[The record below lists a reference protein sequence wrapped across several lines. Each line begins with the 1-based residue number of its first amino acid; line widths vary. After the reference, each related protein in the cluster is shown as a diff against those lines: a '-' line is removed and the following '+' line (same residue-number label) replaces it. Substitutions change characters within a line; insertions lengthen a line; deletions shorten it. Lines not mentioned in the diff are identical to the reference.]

1 MTTLTQTAAKTA
13 AYTKKLGTLKGLDL
27 INGPSSTPVPAAV
40 PTYYLTQLAKGSGP
54 NGTFLTTD
62 FFGSAAGIPY
72 NDYLPTVTS
81 TISTQFTSGNLGA
94 LNTIYSQMV
103 DLITDVYGLP
113 GAIYLPA
120 PYTAGNPYAS
130 YDAALAVLITG
141 ADAAVGTAIS
151 AMGANTTATL
161 NTAWTAMTTHSAN
174 EDTFQALASI
184 DYATLT
190 AGAQLPITAF
200 IPSLAGYGQETQT
213 GMAAEFLEAIANTA
227 NQYGQALVGALREG
241 RNTAGINAVNLKID
255 NAVPS
260 LPNAVPPQATLSDS
274 TYTPA
279 QARAQVQT

>member
-1 MTTLTQTAAKTA
+1 MTTITQTAAETA
-13 AYTKKLGTLKGLDL
+13 ASTKTLGTLKGLDL

-40 PTYYLTQLAKGSGP
+40 PAYYLTQLAKGSGP
-54 NGTFLTTD
+54 NGTFLITD

-72 NDYLPTVTS
+72 NDYLTTVTS
-81 TISTQFTSGNLGA
+81 TISSQFTSGNLGA

-103 DLITDVYGLP
+103 QVVTSGYGVPPTITIPSGPAAGVYL
-113 GAIYLPA
+113 
-120 PYTAGNPYAS
+120 T
-130 YDAALAVLITG
+130 YDAALAALITA
-141 ADAAVGTAIS
+141 ADAAVGTAI
-151 AMGANTTATL
+151 ATMGANTTATL

-227 NQYGQALVGALREG
+227 NQYGQAMVGALREG

-260 LPNAVPPQATLSDS
+260 LPNAVPPQATLSSS

-279 QARAQVQT
+279 EARAQVQT

>member
-1 MTTLTQTAAKTA
+1 MTTLSQTAAETA

-72 NDYLPTVTS
+72 NDYLTTVTS
-81 TISTQFTSGNLGA
+81 TISTQFTSGNLGV

-103 DLITDVYGLP
+103 QVVTSGYGVPPLITIPSGPASGVY
-113 GAIYLPA
+113 A
-120 PYTAGNPYAS
+120 T
-130 YDAALAVLITG
+130 YDAALAALIT
-141 ADAAVGTAIS
+141 AANAAVGTAIS

-213 GMAAEFLEAIANTA
+213 GMAAQFLESIANTA
-227 NQYGQALVGALREG
+227 NQYGQAMVGALREG

>member
-1 MTTLTQTAAKTA
+1 MTTLSQTAAETA
-13 AYTKKLGTLKGLDL
+13 AYAKKLSTLKGLDL

-54 NGTFLTTD
+54 NGTFVTTD

-72 NDYLPTVTS
+72 NDYFSTVNTTMSTLISAGTLSSLTS
-81 TISTQFTSGNLGA
+81 
-94 LNTIYSQMV
+94 IYSQMV
-103 DLITDVYGLP
+103 SLLTGVYGVPPLITIPSGP
-113 GAIYLPA
+113 AAGPYL
-120 PYTAGNPYAS
+120 T
-130 YDAALAVLITG
+130 YDLALAALITA

-151 AMGANTTATL
+151 VMGATTAAEL

-174 EDTFQALASI
+174 EDTFQVLASI

-200 IPSLAGYGQETQT
+200 IPALAGYGQETQQ

-227 NQYGQALVGALREG
+227 NQYGQAMVGALREG

>member
-1 MTTLTQTAAKTA
+1 MTTLVQTASETA

-40 PTYYLTQLAKGSGP
+40 PTYYLSQLAKGSGP

-72 NDYLPTVTS
+72 NDYLTTVTS
-81 TISTQFTSGNLGA
+81 TLSTQINAGNVSSLA
-94 LNTIYSQMV
+94 TIYSQMV
-103 DLITDVYGLP
+103 QVVTSGYGVPPLITIPSGPAAGVYLT
-113 GAIYLPA
+113 Y
-120 PYTAGNPYAS
+120 N
-130 YDAALAVLITG
+130 AALAALITA
-141 ADAAVGTAIS
+141 ADAAVGTTITT
-151 AMGANTTATL
+151 MGATTTATL
-161 NTAWTAMTTHSAN
+161 NTAWTAITTHSAN

-200 IPSLAGYGQETQT
+200 IPALAGYGQETQT

-227 NQYGQALVGALREG
+227 NQYGQAMIGALREG

-260 LPNAVPPQATLSDS
+260 LPNAVPPQATLSSS